1 MSTTT
6 HALMLPAIMLVS
18 AVPTLVAAVLVARGN
33 LHLVNGLDA
42 SRLRDPAATA
52 ARLSRLLALIAIA
65 ILLAAPGYYWA
76 AGNDSRTTGVTVAL
90 LIAVNGL
97 VVALMLA
104 VAKAR
109 RDYRAHDSKRND
121 TANGSR
127 DERTGRR

>member
-6 HALMLPAIMLVS
+6 HALMLPAIMLIS

-109 RDYRAHDSKRND
+109 RDYRDRDARRND

>member
-6 HALMLPAIMLVS
+6 HALMLPAIMLIS

-90 LIAVNGL
+90 LVAVNGL

-109 RDYRAHDSKRND
+109 RDYRDRDAQRND

>member
-1 MSTTT
+1 MSTNT
-6 HALMLPAIMLVS
+6 HALMLPAIMLIS

-76 AGNDSRTTGVTVAL
+76 TGNDSRTTGVTVAL

-109 RDYRAHDSKRND
+109 RDYRDRDAPRND

-127 DERTGRR
+127 SERTGRR